1 MIFENVNIKK
11 LRVLEFFVI
20 MNDFVY
26 IYVCWCFYD
35 NMFDLINN
43 DYLID
48 FLDCEILEE
57 EEY

>member
-1 MIFENVNIKK
+1 M
-11 LRVLEFFVI
+11 LEFFVI